1 MLLESQAALLASLN
15 LQRLL
20 HHRTLGTIIDCWH
33 PIWTTACFVCVCVCV
48 LWDGVVYTSAVC
60 IYVCGVY
67 ICCTKTQGRHQM
79 SYSMALLLFPLV
91 TVSH

>member
-20 HHRTLGTIIDCWH
+20 HHRTLGTTIDHRH
-33 PIWTTACFVCVCVCV
+33 PIWTTACFVCV

>member
-20 HHRTLGTIIDCWH
+20 HHRTLGTTIDCRH
-33 PIWTTACFVCVCVCV
+33 PIWTTAFFVCVCV
-48 LWDGVVYTSAVC
+48 LWDGVVYTSAVR

-79 SYSMALLLFPLV
+79 SYSMALLLFSLV